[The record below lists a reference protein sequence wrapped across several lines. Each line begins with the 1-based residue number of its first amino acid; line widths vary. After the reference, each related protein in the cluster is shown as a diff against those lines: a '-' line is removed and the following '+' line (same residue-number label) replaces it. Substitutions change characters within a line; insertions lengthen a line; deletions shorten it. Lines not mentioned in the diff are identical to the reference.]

1 MEHVQY
7 NIPAEESA
15 AGFEIPLDGVLR
27 IVKEVGGG
35 SRLDVMV
42 STGVCGGFTMGVVVS
57 QWVWLFHSGCGCFK
71 MGVVVSQWVWLF
83 HNGCSRIY

>member
-35 SRLDVMV
+35 
-42 STGVCGGFTMGVVVS
+42 TGVGVVVYNGWVVAS
-57 QWVWLFHSGCGCFK
+57 LWVW
-71 MGVVVSQWVWLF
+71 
-83 HNGCSRIY
+83 